1 MPRIAFR
8 RLAESD
14 FPLLFNWLARPHVK
28 RWYAPE
34 PRSFMELL
42 ARYGPRTRE
51 DSVVEAFVIE
61 VDGADA
67 GYIQKYDIA
76 RFEDYRRLLGL
87 EGEQGVAGMDL
98 FLGDEWRTGGGL
110 GSFAIGRFF
119 AERVL
124 AEPSVHACV
133 AGPHEGDAQ
142 SIRAFEKAGFRRWK
156 VAANERGEMECIMRR
171 DRDTAA
177 YRIAPID
184 WKDAEACIRLRREM
198 YVASFGGVE
207 GLEEEMGPDNRLYLE
222 QLRAKMARLPQG
234 NVHLWRDGEI
244 VGQLEMR
251 LLEGED
257 DVAYL
262 SLIHVAREW
271 RGHGLGRRLH
281 DYALQVSRDLGKRAM
296 RLSVSQRNTAAMHF
310 YRRLGWVVT
319 GTRPNRLPMVIMEV
333 AVRRD

>member
-1 MPRIAFR
+1 
-8 RLAESD
+8 
-14 FPLLFNWLARPHVK
+14 
-28 RWYAPE
+28 
-34 PRSFMELL
+34 MELL

-51 DSVVEAFVIE
+51 DSVVAAYVIE

-67 GYIQKYDIA
+67 GYIQQYDIA

-87 EGEQGVAGMDL
+87 ESERGVAGMDL
-98 FLGDEWRTGGGL
+98 FLGDEWRTGRGL
-110 GSFAIGRFF
+110 GSYAIGRFF

-124 AEPSVHACV
+124 ADPSVTACV
-133 AGPHEGDAQ
+133 AGPHEGNAQ

-156 VAANERGEMECIMRR
+156 VVANDRGERECIMRR

-184 WKDAEACIRLRREM
+184 WKDAGACMRLRREM
-198 YVASFGGVE
+198 YVASFGAE
-207 GLEEEMGPDNRLYLE
+207 DGLEEEMGPDNRLYLE
-222 QLRAKMARLPQG
+222 QLRAKMAQLPQG

-262 SLIHVAREW
+262 SLIHVVREW
-271 RGHGLGRRLH
+271 RGHGLGKRLH
-281 DYALQVSRDLGKRAM
+281 DYAMQVSRDLGKRAM
-296 RLSVSQRNTAAMHF
+296 RLSVSRRNAAAMRF
-310 YRRLGWVVT
+310 YRRLGWVVV
-319 GTRPNRLPMVIMEV
+319 GTRPNRLPMVVMEV
-333 AVRRD
+333 PVR

>member
-1 MPRIAFR
+1 MPRIGFR
-8 RLAESD
+8 RLAEGD

-51 DSVVEAFVIE
+51 DSVVQAFVIE

-67 GYIQKYDIA
+67 GYIQKYDLA

-87 EGEQGVAGMDL
+87 EGGRGVAGMDL
-98 FLGDEWRTGGGL
+98 FLGDEWRTGRGV

-119 AERVL
+119 KEHVL
-124 AEPSVHACV
+124 AAPSVDACV
-133 AGPHEGDAQ
+133 AGPREGDAQ

-156 VAANERGEMECIMRR
+156 VVANERGERECILRR

-177 YRIAPID
+177 YRIAPIE
-184 WKDAEACIRLRREM
+184 WKDAATCIRLRREM
-198 YVASFGGVE
+198 YVASFGSE
-207 GLEEEMGPDNRLYLE
+207 HGLDEEMGPGDALYLE
-222 QLRAKMARLPQG
+222 QLRAKMAQLPQG

-251 LLEGED
+251 LVEGED
-257 DVAYL
+257 ELAYL

-271 RGHGLGRRLH
+271 RGHGLGKRLH
-281 DYALQVSRDLGKRAM
+281 DHAIAVSRGLGKRAM

-310 YRRLGWVVT
+310 YRRLGWVVA
-319 GTRPNRLPMVIMEV
+319 GARPNRLPMVIMEIP
-333 AVRRD
+333 VR

>member
-1 MPRIAFR
+1 MPSIGFR

-14 FPLLFNWLARPHVK
+14 FPLLFNWLARSHVK

-51 DSVVEAFVIE
+51 DSPVEAFVIE

-67 GYIQKYDIA
+67 GYIQKYDVA
-76 RFEDYRRLLGL
+76 TFEDYRRTLGL

-98 FLGDEWRTGGGL
+98 FLGDEWRTGRGL
-110 GSFAIGRFF
+110 GSFAIGRFL

-124 AEPSVHACV
+124 ADPSVTACV
-133 AGPHEGDAQ
+133 AGPHEGNAQ

-156 VAANERGEMECIMRR
+156 VVANERGESECIMRR
-171 DRDTAA
+171 DRDLGE

-184 WKDAEACIRLRREM
+184 FKDADVCIRLRREM
-198 YVASFGGVE
+198 YAASFGSE
-207 GLEEEMGPDNRLYLE
+207 DGLEEEMGPGNALYLE
-222 QLRAKMARLPQG
+222 QLRAKIAQLPQG
-234 NVHLWRDGEI
+234 NVHLWRDGRI

-271 RGHGLGRRLH
+271 RGHGLGKRLH

-296 RLSVSQRNTAAMHF
+296 RLSVSQRNAAAMHF
-310 YRRLGWVVT
+310 YRRLGWAVA
-319 GTRPNRLPMVIMEV
+319 GMRPNRLPMVIMEIP
-333 AVRRD
+333 VR

>member
-1 MPRIAFR
+1 MARVGFR

-76 RFEDYRRLLGL
+76 RFEDYRRVLGL

-98 FLGDEWRTGGGL
+98 FLGDEWRTGRGV

-119 AERVL
+119 AGHVL
-124 AEPSVHACV
+124 AQSSVTACV
-133 AGPHEGDAQ
+133 AGPHEGNAQ

-156 VAANERGEMECIMRR
+156 VVANERGENECIMRR
-171 DRDTAA
+171 DRDTGE

-184 WKDAEACIRLRREM
+184 WNNAQACVRLRRDM
-198 YVASFGGVE
+198 YVASFGSAA
-207 GLEEEMGPDNRLYLE
+207 GLEEEMGPGNALYLE
-222 QLRAKMARLPQG
+222 QLRAKMAQLPQG

-262 SLIHVAREW
+262 SLIHVASEW
-271 RGHGLGRRLH
+271 RGHGLGKRLH
-281 DYALQVSRDLGKRAM
+281 EHAVQVSRALGKRAM

-310 YRRLGWVVT
+310 YRRLGWVVA
-319 GTRPNRLPMVIMEV
+319 GTRPNRLPMVIMEI
-333 AVRRD
+333 AMR

>member
-1 MPRIAFR
+1 MPSIGFR

-34 PRSFMELL
+34 PRSFMELS

-51 DSVVEAFVIE
+51 DSPVEAFVIE

-67 GYIQKYDIA
+67 GYIQKYDVAI
-76 RFEDYRRLLGL
+76 FEDYRRTLGL
-87 EGEQGVAGMDL
+87 DGEQGVAGMDL
-98 FLGDEWRTGGGL
+98 FLGDEWRTGRGL
-110 GSFAIGRFF
+110 GSFAIGRFL

-124 AEPSVHACV
+124 ADPSVTACV

-156 VAANERGEMECIMRR
+156 VVANERGESECIMRR
-171 DRDTAA
+171 DRDLGE

-184 WKDAEACIRLRREM
+184 WKDADACIRMRREM
-198 YVASFGGVE
+198 YVASFGSE
-207 GLEEEMGPDNRLYLE
+207 DGLEEEMGPGNALYLE
-222 QLRAKMARLPQG
+222 QLRAKIAQLPQG
-234 NVHLWRDGEI
+234 NVHLWRDGGI

-271 RGHGLGRRLH
+271 RGHGLGKRLH

-296 RLSVSQRNTAAMHF
+296 RLSVSQRNAAAMHF
-310 YRRLGWVVT
+310 YRRLGWAVA
-319 GTRPNRLPMVIMEV
+319 GTRPNRLPMVIMEIP
-333 AVRRD
+333 VR